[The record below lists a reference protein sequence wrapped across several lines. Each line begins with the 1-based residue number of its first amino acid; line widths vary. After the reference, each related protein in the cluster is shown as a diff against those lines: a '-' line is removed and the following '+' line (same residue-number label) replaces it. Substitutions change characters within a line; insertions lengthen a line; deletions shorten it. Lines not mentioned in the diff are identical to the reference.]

1 MIKSESV
8 EIKVNPAISN
18 EQLFSFYQRNS
29 ICEEGFGKEVA
40 CIPLKHSALIVGAFF
55 NDSLVGIARATFDG
69 LAANIME
76 FCLELELQGENLKY
90 TNGSLLQ
97 KDTYGI
103 GKKMGKKLLDE
114 LFNMG
119 AIFIS
124 YDIVENCEES
134 FYMSIG
140 LARKH
145 NHVVYY
151 IDKRCYKDDQKYQTK
166 PNF

>member
-1 MIKSESV
+1 MIKPEDV
-8 EIKVNPAISN
+8 KIKVNPAISD

-97 KDTYGI
+97 KDAYGI
-103 GKKMGKKLLDE
+103 GRKMGKNLLDE
-114 LFNMG
+114 LFKMG
-119 AIFIS
+119 ATFTS
-124 YDIVENCEES
+124 YDIVENCEEF
-134 FYMSIG
+134 FYSSIG
-140 LARKH
+140 LTRKH

-151 IDKRCYKDDQKYQTK
+151 KDERCYKDDPKYRTK